1 MVELSI
7 NKLTH
12 DIIGAVYEVKRILGN
27 HLYERAY
34 ELALKKEIE
43 ALGYN
48 CDNQVAMP
56 VLYKGYEIQNAYK
69 IDLLV
74 EGAIPLELKT
84 LPFMGNKEVS
94 QLLCYMSLGAFNLGY
109 LINFH
114 AQDMKPRIIPDKY
127 DVLSNGIYRVVL

>member
-1 MVELSI
+1 
-7 NKLTH
+7 
-12 DIIGAVYEVKRILGN
+12 
-27 HLYERAY
+27 
-34 ELALKKEIE
+34 
-43 ALGYN
+43 
-48 CDNQVAMP
+48 MP